1 MFKVFGIIGIS
12 KFKFFNFPG
21 IERVKKSGWLDWQE
35 KQVKGALKSLSNLY
49 GNINDTAFSLEL
61 VWNKLHYIKG
71 NGCIVVS
78 VWNNFNVLTKIYL
91 LSLKMTNIMKHYQ
104 ILNFRIMWRQI
115 SIITNNSSRSTLEV
129 RIWRQI
135 L

>member
-12 KFKFFNFPG
+12 KFKFFNFSG
-21 IERVKKSGWLDWQE
+21 IERVKKNGWLDWQE

-49 GNINDTAFSLEL
+49 GNVNDTAFSLEL

-91 LSLKMTNIMKHYQ
+91 LSLKMTNTMKHYQ

-129 RIWRQI
+129 RIWSQI